1 MILKMSKVNNTKA
14 KVKLS
19 LLNFAN
25 DKLTAMK
32 KLYRFILPVVLT
44 LLVTSCGFQLR
55 GDYLLAPELQT
66 LYLSSVD
73 KHGELT
79 RLTRQ
84 HLVRNQITLAEK
96 FSQQTPELHILK
108 DELDRR
114 TLSVFPN
121 GQVAEYELIY
131 TVKYQ
136 LRFANEEIQ
145 SFKFEINRDYQD
157 DPDIALAKSR
167 ELSLMLREMR
177 QEAADKILRNMATIQ
192 R

>member
-1 MILKMSKVNNTKA
+1 MIFIMSQVNNTIA
-14 KVKLS
+14 NVKFQY
-19 LLNFAN
+19 LNFVN
-25 DKLTAMK
+25 HKLEAFN
-32 KLYRFILPVVLT
+32 KLNRFILPMVLS

-84 HLVRNQITLAEK
+84 HLVRNKVILVEQ
-96 FSQQTPELHILK
+96 FSPQTPELRILK

-131 TVKYQ
+131 TVNYQ
-136 LRFANEEIQ
+136 LRFANEETQ
-145 SFKFEINRDYQD
+145 SFKIEINRDYQD